1 MPESRKSYEQLTKS
15 YYDTISIWHAK
26 DMLALSD
33 VYYCAHK
40 LLERIK
46 NSVGRTSAETLKF

>member
-1 MPESRKSYEQLTKS
+1 MTWMPESRKSYEQLTMS

-33 VYYCAHK
+33 VYYCGYK
-40 LLERIK
+40 LYKSE
-46 NSVGRTSAETLKF
+46 